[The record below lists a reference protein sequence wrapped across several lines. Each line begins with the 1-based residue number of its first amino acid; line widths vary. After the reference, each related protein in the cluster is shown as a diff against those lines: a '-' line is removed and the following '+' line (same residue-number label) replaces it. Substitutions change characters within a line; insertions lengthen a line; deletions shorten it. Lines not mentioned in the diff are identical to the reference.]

1 MKSPFPKG
9 GLGGFSYKMSL
20 KDFPLSAFL
29 VTIWRRR
36 HGHLRRFSLL
46 SRVTRF
52 SRPVLK
58 VVFESLDDTQ
68 PLPLRHQGSRSL
80 IKRKYRMA
88 GKEISGLKFLFG
100 VHIGNQNPLIKPKRQ
115 RGIDSVS

>member
-1 MKSPFPKG
+1 MAQAARTPAAF
-9 GLGGFSYKMSL
+9 FA
-20 KDFPLSAFL
+20 PLAGNAFQP
-29 VTIWRRR
+29 
-36 HGHLRRFSLL
+36 
-46 SRVTRF
+46 TR
-52 SRPVLK
+52 PK

-100 VHIGNQNPLIKPKRQ
+100 VPIGNQNPLIKPKRQ
-115 RGIDSVS
+115 LCIGSVS